1 MTANYITVSDVSWH
15 GRTPASFGTTNEKMP
30 KRKSQL
36 LSAVGKP
43 RPYLFQRQ
51 PWKRHDKLHTSV
63 NTLCHCGMIL
73 IHAYVF
79 IMEQL
84 TNLKVSAVSFMGF
97 CYFMLQ
103 NSNGIKY
110 FFFRFYLKIFI
121 ESGLCPR
128 VFGNNSLN

>member
-15 GRTPASFGTTNEKMP
+15 GRAPAPFGTTNKEMP
-30 KRKSQL
+30 TSKSQL

-51 PWKRHDKLHTSV
+51 PWKMHDKLHTSV

-79 IMEQL
+79 ITEQL
-84 TNLKVSAVSFMGF
+84 TNLKVSEVSFMGF
-97 CYFMLQ
+97 RYFMLQ
-103 NSNGIKY
+103 NSNGKKY
-110 FFFRFYLKIFI
+110 FFSFLFKNLY
-121 ESGLCPR
+121 
-128 VFGNNSLN
+128 